1 MEPTTVFDIVMGLLE
16 NKRFQELKIIM
27 NQMNPADIALILDE
41 AEEKSALTLFRLLPK
56 ELAAET
62 FAYIESE
69 QQEQL
74 ITLFSDKELRA
85 VVNELFLDDT
95 VDIIEEMPA
104 SVVARILKNTD
115 AETRKQINELLAYP
129 DDSAGSLMT
138 LEYVYFNQDTTVGEA
153 FERIRQVGVAKETI
167 YTCYVTERRRLVGV
181 VSLLDMLTAEIDTA
195 IRDIMDPNVISVT
208 TLEDKEHV
216 AAAFAKYDLLAL
228 PVVDMDNRLVG
239 IVTVDD
245 AIDVI
250 QEETTEDIEIMAAIA
265 PTDKTY
271 FRTGIFETFLSR
283 IPWLLLLMLS
293 ATFTGMIITS
303 FEDKLAACVVLTSF
317 MPMLMGTGGNAG
329 GQASA
334 TIIRGLSLGDIEM
347 RDIFRTVWKEIRV
360 AVICG
365 VVLAVVN
372 FGKMMLV
379 DRWLLGNPEVTTAVA
394 LVVCLTLVVTVFVAK
409 FIGCILPI
417 LAKAVKLD
425 PAVMASPFI
434 TTIVDAIS
442 LMAYFFIAQS
452 LLGI

>member
-1 MEPTTVFDIVMGLLE
+1 MEPTTVFDIVMGLLD
-16 NKRFQELKIIM
+16 NKRYQELKIIM
-27 NQMNPADIALILDE
+27 EQMNPADIALILDE
-41 AEEKSALTLFRLLPK
+41 AEKKSALTLFRLLPK
-56 ELAAET
+56 ELASET
-62 FAYIESE
+62 FAYIETE

-74 ITLFSDKELRA
+74 ISAFSDRELRA

-95 VDIIEEMPA
+95 VDLIEEMPA

-115 AETRKQINELLAYP
+115 SETRKQINELLAYP

-181 VSLLDMLTAEIDTA
+181 VSLLDMLTAETDTS
-195 IRDIMDPNVISVT
+195 IREIMDPNVISVT

-334 TIIRGLSLGDIEM
+334 TIIRGLSLGDIEL
-347 RDIFRTVWKEIRV
+347 RDIFRTIWKEIRV

-365 VVLAVVN
+365 GVLAIVN

-379 DRWLLGNPEVTTAVA
+379 DRLLLGNPEVTTEVA

>member
-1 MEPTTVFDIVMGLLE
+1 MEPTTVFDIVMGLLD
-16 NKRFQELKIIM
+16 NKRYQELKIIM
-27 NQMNPADIALILDE
+27 EQMNPADIALILDE

-56 ELAAET
+56 ELASET
-62 FAYIESE
+62 FAYIETE

-74 ITLFSDKELRA
+74 ISAFSDRELRA

-95 VDIIEEMPA
+95 VDLIEEMPA

-115 AETRKQINELLAYP
+115 SETRKQINELLAYP

-138 LEYVYFNQDTTVGEA
+138 LEYVYFNQDTTVSEA

-181 VSLLDMLTAEIDTA
+181 VSLLDMLTAETDTS
-195 IRDIMDPNVISVT
+195 IREIMDPNVISVT

-334 TIIRGLSLGDIEM
+334 TIIRGLSLGDIEL

-365 VVLAVVN
+365 GVLAIVN

-379 DRWLLGNPEVTTAVA
+379 DRLLLGNPEVTTEVA

-442 LMAYFFIAQS
+442 LLAYFVIAQS

>member
-1 MEPTTVFDIVMGLLE
+1 MEPTTVFDIVMGLLD
-16 NKRFQELKIIM
+16 NKRYQELKIIM
-27 NQMNPADIALILDE
+27 EQMNPADIALILDE
-41 AEEKSALTLFRLLPK
+41 SEEKRALTLFRLLPK
-56 ELAAET
+56 ELASET
-62 FAYIESE
+62 FAYIETE
-69 QQEQL
+69 QQERL
-74 ITLFSDKELRA
+74 ITAFSDRELRA

-95 VDIIEEMPA
+95 VDLIEEMPA
-104 SVVARILKNTD
+104 NVVARILKNTD
-115 AETRKQINELLAYP
+115 SETRKQINELLAYP

-181 VSLLDMLTAEIDTA
+181 VSLLDMLTAEIDTS
-195 IRDIMDPNVISVT
+195 IREIMDPNVISVT

-334 TIIRGLSLGDIEM
+334 TIIRGLSLGDIEL
-347 RDIFRTVWKEIRV
+347 RDIFRTIWKEIRV

-365 VVLAVVN
+365 GVLAIVN

-379 DRWLLGNPEVTTAVA
+379 DRLLLGNPEITTEVA

-417 LAKAVKLD
+417 LAKAIKLD

-442 LMAYFFIAQS
+442 LLAYFVIAQS

>member
-1 MEPTTVFDIVMGLLE
+1 MEPTTVFDIVMGLLD
-16 NKRFQELKIIM
+16 NKRYQELKIIM
-27 NQMNPADIALILDE
+27 EQMNPADIALILDE
-41 AEEKSALTLFRLLPK
+41 AEKKSALTLFRLLPK
-56 ELAAET
+56 ELASET
-62 FAYIESE
+62 FAYIETE

-74 ITLFSDKELRA
+74 ISAFSDRELRA

-95 VDIIEEMPA
+95 VDLIEEMPA

-115 AETRKQINELLAYP
+115 SETRKQINELLAYP

-181 VSLLDMLTAEIDTA
+181 VSLLDMLTAETDTS
-195 IRDIMDPNVISVT
+195 IREIMDPNVISVT

-334 TIIRGLSLGDIEM
+334 TIIRGLSLGDIEL

-365 VVLAVVN
+365 GVLAIVN

-379 DRWLLGNPEVTTAVA
+379 DRLLLGNPEVTTEVA

-417 LAKAVKLD
+417 LAKAIKLD

-442 LMAYFFIAQS
+442 LLAYFVIAQS

>member
-1 MEPTTVFDIVMGLLE
+1 MEPTTVFDIVMGLLD
-16 NKRFQELKIIM
+16 NKRYQELKIIM
-27 NQMNPADIALILDE
+27 EQMNPADIALILDE
-41 AEEKSALTLFRLLPK
+41 AEKKSALTLFRLLPK
-56 ELAAET
+56 ELASET
-62 FAYIESE
+62 FAYIETE

-74 ITLFSDKELRA
+74 ISAFSDRELRA

-95 VDIIEEMPA
+95 VDLIEEMPA

-115 AETRKQINELLAYP
+115 SETRKQINELLAYP

-181 VSLLDMLTAEIDTA
+181 VSLLDMLTAEIDTS
-195 IRDIMDPNVISVT
+195 IREIMDPNVISVT

-334 TIIRGLSLGDIEM
+334 TIIRGLSLGDIEL
-347 RDIFRTVWKEIRV
+347 RDIFRTIWKEIRV

-365 VVLAVVN
+365 GVLAIVN

-379 DRWLLGNPEVTTAVA
+379 DRLLLGNPEVTTEVA

-417 LAKAVKLD
+417 LAKAIKLD

-442 LMAYFFIAQS
+442 LLAYFVIAQS

>member
-1 MEPTTVFDIVMGLLE
+1 MEPTTVFDIVMGLLD
-16 NKRFQELKIIM
+16 NKRYQELKIIM
-27 NQMNPADIALILDE
+27 EQMNPADIALILDE
-41 AEEKSALTLFRLLPK
+41 AEKKSALTLFRLLPK
-56 ELAAET
+56 ELASET
-62 FAYIESE
+62 FAYIETE

-74 ITLFSDKELRA
+74 ISAFSDRELRA

-95 VDIIEEMPA
+95 VDLIEEMPA

-115 AETRKQINELLAYP
+115 SETRKQINELLAYP

-138 LEYVYFNQDTTVGEA
+138 LEYVYFNQDTTVSEA

-181 VSLLDMLTAEIDTA
+181 VSLLDMLTAETDTS
-195 IRDIMDPNVISVT
+195 IREIMDPNVISVT

-334 TIIRGLSLGDIEM
+334 TIIRGLSLGDIEL

-365 VVLAVVN
+365 GVLAIVN

-379 DRWLLGNPEVTTAVA
+379 DRLLLGNPEVTTEVA

-417 LAKAVKLD
+417 LAKAIKLD

>member
-1 MEPTTVFDIVMGLLE
+1 MEPTTVFDIVMGLLD
-16 NKRFQELKIIM
+16 NKRYQELKIIM
-27 NQMNPADIALILDE
+27 EQMNPADIALILDE

-56 ELAAET
+56 ELASET
-62 FAYIESE
+62 FAYIETE
-69 QQEQL
+69 QQERL
-74 ITLFSDKELRA
+74 ITAFSDRELRA

-95 VDIIEEMPA
+95 VDLIEEMPA

-115 AETRKQINELLAYP
+115 SETRKQINELLAYP

-181 VSLLDMLTAEIDTA
+181 VSLLDMLTAEIDTS
-195 IRDIMDPNVISVT
+195 IREIMDPNVISVT

-334 TIIRGLSLGDIEM
+334 TIIRGLSLGDIEL
-347 RDIFRTVWKEIRV
+347 RDIFRTIWKEIRV

-365 VVLAVVN
+365 GVLAIVN

-379 DRWLLGNPEVTTAVA
+379 DRLLLGNPEVTTEVA

-417 LAKAVKLD
+417 LAKAIKLD

-442 LMAYFFIAQS
+442 LLAYFVIAQS

>member
-1 MEPTTVFDIVMGLLE
+1 MEPTTVFDIVMGLLD
-16 NKRFQELKIIM
+16 NKRYQELKIIM
-27 NQMNPADIALILDE
+27 EQMNPADIALILDE

-56 ELAAET
+56 ELASET
-62 FAYIESE
+62 FAYIETE

-74 ITLFSDKELRA
+74 ISAFSDRELRA

-95 VDIIEEMPA
+95 VDLIEEMPA
-104 SVVARILKNTD
+104 SVVARILKKTD
-115 AETRKQINELLAYP
+115 SETRKQINELLAYP

-138 LEYVYFNQDTTVGEA
+138 LEYVYFNQDTTVSEA

-181 VSLLDMLTAEIDTA
+181 VSLLDMLTAETDTS
-195 IRDIMDPNVISVT
+195 IREIMDPNVISVT

-334 TIIRGLSLGDIEM
+334 TIIRGLSLGDIEL

-365 VVLAVVN
+365 GVLAIVN

-379 DRWLLGNPEVTTAVA
+379 DRLLLGNPEVTTEVA

-417 LAKAVKLD
+417 LAKAIKLD